1 MFDKQNTAAENICP
15 QRREVVISGNG
26 NCFYPAVALGRD
38 ETSDE
43 KHEEIS
49 RWSSSLFQKNPKV
62 FELPLFAIF
71 NYKASHCSSAELT
84 D

>member
-15 QRREVVISGNG
+15 QRREVVISRNG
-26 NCFYPAVALGRD
+26 YCFYPAVALGRD

-49 RWSSSLFQKNPKV
+49 RWSLFQKNPKV
-62 FELPLFAIF
+62 FESPLFAIF
-71 NYKASHCSSAELT
+71 NYKASNCSSAELT

>member
-1 MFDKQNTAAENICP
+1 MLDKQITAAKTTCR

-26 NCFYPAVALGRD
+26 NCFYPAVALGMD

-49 RWSSSLFQKNPKV
+49 RWSSCLFQKNPKV
-62 FELPLFAIF
+62 FEPPLFAIF
-71 NYKASHCSSAELT
+71 NYKASDCSSAELT